1 MRPVHLS
8 LLSLLALVVFGASC
22 SPSPLSHEGFTPA
35 GDAGSTDAAGGAGA
49 PLHMKLTWMQAPQS
63 EILQCHYLK
72 VPNDVAVEIGEIN
85 VQFPAGSHHV
95 HTYHSIDPST
105 ANVPDHVED
114 CEAVDWTVWGLT
126 VGVQTTSIDWKLPK
140 GVTVPMVPHEQLMVQ
155 VHWLNTTDQP
165 INREIDI
172 TFSPAAYSDQHLG
185 VVFGVARDVYMYP
198 MQTKKVGN
206 WAPIPSGVNIT
217 AMMGHYHDRGTHY
230 QVDLRKQGE
239 SSGQLIYQAATDQTF
254 QFQIYDTPPVTQ
266 PGQGLAFEC
275 DYLNDTQAPI
285 TWGANT
291 TDEEHCNMAAYF
303 YPAYPPL
310 SHLALSG
317 DIAAA
322 TVTPNTMAP
331 GAPAQGQVTL
341 VQQAGQLG
349 VQVTLI
355 PSSPGAL
362 TVPDMV
368 QVPAWGMGATFTVA
382 ANTAGT
388 STLGFT
394 TGQPPITT
402 PIVVQ
407 GPAMQGAPGLVLSEV
422 YYNPT
427 GSDPTGLQWVEIA
440 NIGSAPIDLSGYSL
454 GAGGPTYGT
463 SRASVGSMM
472 LPPDGCL
479 VVGGPLDLP
488 PSDPQANVFTVAEPF
503 SPTLPTGATPGNGVA
518 LFNVP
523 VGQPLPAGAVPVD
536 AVVYGTANTNQLVGP
551 NGQPATPVAAVV
563 PGASLEMTTSWQSQ
577 PVPPPGI
584 CRVSHAP

>member
-1 MRPVHLS
+1 
-8 LLSLLALVVFGASC
+8 
-22 SPSPLSHEGFTPA
+22 
-35 GDAGSTDAAGGAGA
+35 
-49 PLHMKLTWMQAPQS
+49 
-63 EILQCHYLK
+63 
-72 VPNDVAVEIGEIN
+72 
-85 VQFPAGSHHV
+85 
-95 HTYHSIDPST
+95 
-105 ANVPDHVED
+105 
-114 CEAVDWTVWGLT
+114 
-126 VGVQTTSIDWKLPK
+126 
-140 GVTVPMVPHEQLMVQ
+140 MVQ
-155 VHWLNTTDQP
+155 VHWLNTTNQP
-165 INREIDI
+165 VTRQVDI
-172 TFSPAAYSDQHLG
+172 YFYPAAYSEQHLG

-198 MQTKKVGN
+198 MQTKKIGN

-217 AMMGHYHDRGTHY
+217 AMMGHFHDRGTHY

-239 SSGQLIYQAATDQTF
+239 SSGQIIYQAATDQTF
-254 QFQIYDTPPVTQ
+254 QFQLYDTPPVVQ

-291 TDEEHCNMAAYF
+291 TDQEHCNMAAYF

-317 DIAAA
+317 DIATA

-331 GAPAQGQVTL
+331 GSPSQGQVTL

-349 VQVTLI
+349 VEVNLI
-355 PSSPGAL
+355 PSALGML

-368 QVPAWGMGATFTVA
+368 QVPAWGMGATFTV
-382 ANTAGT
+382 TALAPGST
-388 STLGFT
+388 TLGFT
-394 TGQPPITT
+394 TGNPPITT

-407 GPAMQGAPGLVLSEV
+407 GTPTPPMQGAGGSLALSEV

-440 NIGSAPIDLSGYSL
+440 NVGTVPVDLSGYSL
-454 GAGGPTYGT
+454 AAGGSSYGAI
-463 SRASVGSMM
+463 RASLGSMM

-479 VVGGPLDLP
+479 VVGGPTDLP
-488 PSDPQANVFTVAEPF
+488 TANPQANVFTVAEAF
-503 SPTLPTGATPGNGVA
+503 SPNLSTGATPANGVA

-551 NGQPATPVAAVV
+551 DAQPATPVPSVG
-563 PGASLEMTTSWQSQ
+563 PGTSLEMTTSWQSQ
-577 PVPPPGI
+577 PVPTPGI
-584 CRVSHAP
+584 CRVAHAP